1 MKSLDEVKTIIEG
14 SPNFRFVKI
23 EIQNDNLVCHCN
35 ADQLIDNVVQLKRHS
50 DLKFRQLVDILA
62 VDYPNREKRFEIIY
76 LFLSHE
82 NNLRISIKI
91 DLEDQQKFKH

>member
-14 SPNFRFVKI
+14 SPNFRFAKI

-50 DLKFRQLVDILA
+50 DLKFIQLVYILA
-62 VDYPNREKRFEIIY
+62 LD
-76 LFLSHE
+76 
-82 NNLRISIKI
+82 
-91 DLEDQQKFKH
+91 